1 MVKININIEGAG
13 SAKTELKK
21 GLYSGGTLALRLI
34 DTKDGAPFTTLTV
47 NLPDYK
53 YMLKEGEFFI
63 KTWAENAS
71 LIKALRESDKVFINT
86 GRQVS
91 IGIDV
96 TAEIWKFADPKIL
109 DRIPTL

>member
-1 MVKININIEGAG
+1 MVRINVNIEGAG
-13 SAKTELKK
+13 STKTELKK
-21 GLYSGGTLALRLI
+21 GLYSGGGIALRLI
-34 DTKDGAPFTTLTV
+34 DTEDGAPFATLTV

-63 KTWAENAS
+63 KTWSENAS
-71 LIKALRESDKVFINT
+71 LTKALKESNKIFINT

-91 IGIDV
+91 IGMNV
-96 TAEIWKFADPKIL
+96 TAEIWKFANPKIL